1 MKVAI
6 IGMGT
11 AGVSVLRHL
20 VKFKQFKQLEVDVY
34 DNEVNMGQGKPFQ
47 DDSEDLLTNVP
58 ADMISLNQDNLNEFK
73 EWYQSQNK
81 FDYGDATYL
90 PRFVF
95 GHYMKG
101 QLETF
106 YNTFENINVITQ
118 EVTHMY

>member
-58 ADMISLNQDNLNEFK
+58 ADM
-73 EWYQSQNK
+73 
-81 FDYGDATYL
+81 
-90 PRFVF
+90 
-95 GHYMKG
+95 
-101 QLETF
+101 
-106 YNTFENINVITQ
+106 
-118 EVTHMY
+118 